1 LEYIYE
7 YGLFLAQAV
16 TFVAA
21 IVLVAASLVAIG
33 QRQKAEQHEG
43 HIEVRDLNEKY
54 RQIGDSIQHIVVEPD
69 ELKALKKAR
78 KKADKQL
85 AKQARKK
92 SGKPADSAAER
103 RKRLYV
109 LNFEGDLKASAV
121 DNLREEISAVLP
133 QIVAGDEMLVK
144 VESPGGLVH
153 SYGLAASQLRPP
165 CPRRWSGAHPHH

>member
-1 LEYIYE
+1 MEYIYE

-78 KKADKQL
+78 KKPTNSSL
-85 AKQARKK
+85 SRPGK
-92 SGKPADSAAER
+92 SPASPRTAPRSAA
-103 RKRLYV
+103 
-109 LNFEGDLKASAV
+109 
-121 DNLREEISAVLP
+121 
-133 QIVAGDEMLVK
+133 
-144 VESPGGLVH
+144 
-153 SYGLAASQLRPP
+153 
-165 CPRRWSGAHPHH
+165 SGCTCSTSRAT